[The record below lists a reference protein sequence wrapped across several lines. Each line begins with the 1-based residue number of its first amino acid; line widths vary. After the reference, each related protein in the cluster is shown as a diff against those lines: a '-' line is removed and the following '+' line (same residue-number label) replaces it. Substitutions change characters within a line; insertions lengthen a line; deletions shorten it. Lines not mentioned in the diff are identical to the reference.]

1 LVGKAEH
8 PKGDA
13 ESKSEADVKSL
24 MAEFLASTREPI
36 GSSGLFREPFDSLP
50 SQACK
55 RRASKTEYS
64 DPRRDLAWL
73 LLVYLIAVTGAI
85 VAVAFS
91 LLA

>member
-1 LVGKAEH
+1 VGRAEH
-8 PKGDA
+8 PKGEA

-36 GSSGLFREPFDSLP
+36 GSSDLFRDPFDASP
-50 SQACK
+50 PHASK
-55 RRASKTEYS
+55 RRESKMDAS
-64 DPRRDLAWL
+64 DPRRDLSWL

-85 VAVAFS
+85 VAIAFS